1 MQQNKSG
8 YITTTA
14 SDHLTQFLVI
24 FSKETPILP
33 THNIMK
39 RSFKDLNPTKLK
51 TELIKTKWKNK
62 LQMEENNPHFYLRFF
77 LKIIKELL
85 NRQCPIK
92 KVSQK
97 LSCKQKPWV
106 TACLANSN
114 NKENNIYKQFCKS

>member
-1 MQQNKSG
+1 
-8 YITTTA
+8 
-14 SDHLTQFLVI
+14 
-24 FSKETPILP
+24 
-33 THNIMK
+33 MK

-51 TELIKTKWKNK
+51 SELIKTKWKNK

-77 LKIIKELL
+77 LKMIKELL